1 MALNGNN
8 ILVYLNGTAIAG
20 STTADA
26 QNTVDLVEIGSPLSS
41 GQWKQYI
48 KKRKTWSVTV
58 DYLVLQYSGVRDL
71 LKVGDSYTLKIRGR
85 NSSEST
91 GVSGTAILKTCRI
104 TAQRGNLVQGT
115 FQFQGNSSIS

>member
-26 QNTVDLVEIGSPLSS
+26 QNTVDLVETGSPLSS

-58 DYLVLQYSGVRDL
+58 NYLVLQYSGVRDL

-85 NSSEST
+85 NSSDST

-115 FQFQGNSSIS
+115 FQFQGNSSLS

>member
-58 DYLVLQYSGVRDL
+58 NYLVLQYSGVRDL

-85 NSSEST
+85 NSSDST

-115 FQFQGNSSIS
+115 FQFQGNSSLS

>member
-58 DYLVLQYSGVRDL
+58 NFLVLQYSGVRDL

-85 NSSEST
+85 NSSDST

-115 FQFQGNSSIS
+115 FQFQGNSSLS

>member
-58 DYLVLQYSGVRDL
+58 NYLVLQYSGVRDL

-115 FQFQGNSSIS
+115 FQFQGNSSLS

>member
-41 GQWKQYI
+41 GHWKQYI

-58 DYLVLQYSGVRDL
+58 NYLVLQYSGVRDL

-85 NSSEST
+85 NSSDST

-115 FQFQGNSSIS
+115 FQFQGNSSLS

>member
-20 STTADA
+20 STTTDA

-58 DYLVLQYSGVRDL
+58 NYLVLQYSGVRDL

-85 NSSEST
+85 NSSDST

-115 FQFQGNSSIS
+115 FQFQGNSSLS

>member
-58 DYLVLQYSGVRDL
+58 NYLVLQYSGARDL

-85 NSSEST
+85 NSSDST

-115 FQFQGNSSIS
+115 FQFQGNSSLS

>member
-20 STTADA
+20 STTADT

-41 GQWKQYI
+41 GHWKQYI

-58 DYLVLQYSGVRDL
+58 NYLVLQYSGVRDL

-85 NSSEST
+85 NSSDST

-115 FQFQGNSSIS
+115 FQFQGNSSLS